1 MTDRPMARPKRRTP
15 ILLRYTRSGLWLAMT
30 ALVAGVAGLGV
41 IAYAVS
47 ELSKDLP
54 DHRHLANYVPPTV
67 TRIHAG
73 DGRLLAE
80 YAREKRVFVPID
92 AIPPR
97 VKNAFIAAE
106 DQRFYSHIGLDPVG
120 IARAAIAFVENY
132 GTGQRPQGA
141 STITQQV
148 AKNFFLTNEVS
159 FDRKIREALLA
170 LRMEDTF
177 SKDQILE
184 LYLNEIFLGYRSYGV
199 AAAALNYFDKALE
212 DLTIAEAAYLAGLP
226 KAPSRYDP
234 VRKPAEALARR
245 DYVIGRMLA
254 DGHIDEP
261 TAQIAYAEPLKVHQR
276 QPADYARADFFT
288 EEVRRELVA
297 RFGEEGFYG
306 GGLSVRTTVDPR
318 LQGFAERALRDGLV
332 EFDRRKGFAGP
343 YTTIDLTTTDWQD
356 FLAQFDPGFELA
368 DWQAGVVLRSA
379 GDGAEVGL
387 VDGSTITLRT
397 RHLSWARA
405 RLADDELGPPI
416 NSAQDVVKPG
426 DVITVAYLPP
436 DDGEAEGIWALRQR
450 PEVEGAIVAMD
461 PHTGRVLALTGG
473 FSFRQS
479 KFNRAT
485 QAYRQPGS
493 AFKPFVYLA
502 AFEAGR
508 TPSTIVLDAPLVVDQ
523 GPGLPKWKPANY
535 SDQFYGPSTLRLG
548 VEKSRNLM
556 TVRLAQD
563 IGMARVVDVA
573 ERFAIDRNLG
583 NNLAASLGANE
594 IDLLSLTTAYAMLVN
609 GGHKIEPAL
618 VERIQDRYGET
629 VMRRDQRLCLGC
641 AHFAGYRAI
650 GDDGQAPAVAS
661 AWPAV
666 TPDPWAEPEPP
677 EIPDSRAMVAD
688 PRNVYQIVHVLEG
701 VVRRGTA
708 VRAAAIGKPLAGK
721 TGTTN
726 DSRDAWFVGFS
737 PDLVAGVYVGYDTP
751 RSLGKGETGSSVAL
765 PIWIDFMGEALA
777 DKPALPFR
785 QPGGLRFV
793 DVDAKTGL
801 RADRSSE
808 QVIAEAFLPGTEP
821 ERGAPPVTRE
831 PVVTP
836 FADDAEPS
844 LPTVSAAPPP
854 PPSTGGL
861 Y

>member
-1 MTDRPMARPKRRTP
+1 MTDRSKARPRRRRPP
-15 ILLRYTRSGLWLAMT
+15 ILTRYARSGLWLAMT
-30 ALVAGVAGLGV
+30 GLVAGVAGLGV
-41 IAYAVS
+41 MAYAVG
-47 ELSKDLP
+47 ELSKELP
-54 DHRHLANYVPPTV
+54 DYSHLATYVPPTV

-106 DQRFYSHIGLDPVG
+106 DQRFYSHLGVDPLG
-120 IARAAIAFVENY
+120 IVRAAVAFVENY

-148 AKNFFLTNEVS
+148 AKNFLLSNEVS
-159 FDRKIREALLA
+159 LDRKIREALLA

-177 SKDQILE
+177 TKDHILE

-212 DLTIAEAAYLAGLP
+212 DLSVAEAAYLAGLP

-254 DGHIDEP
+254 DGHIDEA
-261 TAQIAYAEPLKVHQR
+261 TAQLAYAEPLEVRKR
-276 QPADYARADFFT
+276 QPTEYARADFFT
-288 EEVRRELVA
+288 EEVRRELVD

-306 GGLSVRTTVDPR
+306 GGLSVRTTVDPK
-318 LQGFAERALRDGLV
+318 LQGFAEKALRDGLV
-332 EFDRRKGFAGP
+332 EYDRRKGYAGP
-343 YTTIDLTTTDWQD
+343 YTTIDLATTDWRT
-356 FLAQFDPGFELA
+356 FIAEFDPGFELD
-368 DWQAGVVLRSA
+368 DWMTGVVLSSG

-397 RHLSWARA
+397 RYLSWARK
-405 RLADDELGPPI
+405 RLDGKTLGPAI
-416 NSAQDVVKPG
+416 NAASDVLKPG
-426 DVITVAYLPP
+426 DVITVVYLPP
-436 DDGEAEGIWALRQR
+436 EEGEGEGIWALRQR
-450 PEVEGAIVAMD
+450 PEIEGAIVAMD

-535 SDQFYGPSTLRLG
+535 SDRFYGPSTLRLG
-548 VEKSRNLM
+548 IEKSRNLM

-563 IGMARVVDVA
+563 IGMERVVDLA
-573 ERFAIDRNLG
+573 SRFGIERNLG
-583 NNLAASLGANE
+583 ENLAASLGSNE

-609 GGHKIEPAL
+609 GGHKVEPAM

-629 VMRRDQRLCLGC
+629 VMRRDNRLCLGC
-641 AHFAGYRAI
+641 ERFAGY
-650 GDDGQAPAVAS
+650 GDLTDAGLEEFDSAPYHLSSRFPGAS
-661 AWPAV
+661 RNRPSCQIRGHWLL
-666 TPDPWAEPEPP
+666 
-677 EIPDSRAMVAD
+677 IRAMSI
-688 PRNVYQIVHVLEG
+688 R
-701 VVRRGTA
+701 
-708 VRAAAIGKPLAGK
+708 
-721 TGTTN
+721 
-726 DSRDAWFVGFS
+726 WC
-737 PDLVAGVYVGYDTP
+737 
-751 RSLGKGETGSSVAL
+751 
-765 PIWIDFMGEALA
+765 M
-777 DKPALPFR
+777 
-785 QPGGLRFV
+785 
-793 DVDAKTGL
+793 
-801 RADRSSE
+801 
-808 QVIAEAFLPGTEP
+808 
-821 ERGAPPVTRE
+821 
-831 PVVTP
+831 
-836 FADDAEPS
+836 
-844 LPTVSAAPPP
+844 
-854 PPSTGGL
+854 
-861 Y
+861 